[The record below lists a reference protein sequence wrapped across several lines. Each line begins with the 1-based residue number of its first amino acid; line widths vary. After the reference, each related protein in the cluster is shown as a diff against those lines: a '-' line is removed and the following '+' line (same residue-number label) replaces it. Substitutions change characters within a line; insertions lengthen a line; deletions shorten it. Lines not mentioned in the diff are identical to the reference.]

1 MEDFGNESIENKMIS
16 IEINDKDSLHSIY
29 MPFIKNGGLF
39 IADHTEYDL
48 GDEVF
53 IHLNLMDESEK
64 IRIEGKVIWLANEGV
79 KSPHR
84 PGVGIQFSESEDLA
98 NDKIETYL
106 AGYLSS
112 SDPTLTM

>member
-1 MEDFGNESIENKMIS
+1 MEGFGTESVGNKMIS
-16 IEINDKDSLHSIY
+16 LEIKDKASLYSIY
-29 MPFIKNGGLF
+29 MPFIEKGGLF

-48 GDEVF
+48 GDEVI
-53 IHLNLMDESEK
+53 IHLDLKDESEK
-64 IRIEGKVIWLANEGV
+64 IRIEGKVIWVANEGV

-106 AGYLSS
+106 AGSLSS

>member
-1 MEDFGNESIENKMIS
+1 MVNRKIVNIFQPDVMYLGGLTKALKVAN
-16 IEINDKDSLHSIY
+16 
-29 MPFIKNGGLF
+29 FIKNGGLF

-53 IHLNLMDESEK
+53 IHLNLIGESEK
-64 IRIEGKVIWLANEGV
+64 IRIEGKVIWVANEGV

-84 PGVGIQFSESEDLA
+84 PGVGIQFSESEHLA

-106 AGYLSS
+106 AGSLSS
-112 SDPTLTM
+112 SEPTLTM